1 MKKNYLNPSV
11 SRDRAARVQSA
22 ARDVELMTAYAA
34 ALECME
40 NAAARILPPSVS
52 ADVAAAVRD
61 MCNRARALR
70 MYGVA
75 AARASFMS
83 DRQNVQNAAAPD
95 MGAPSV
101 NVPFMAVYVDA
112 KEYAARMALPLSERR
127 KHVFTFK
134 RCMPFVQN
142 VRKVDVYRAYGLARQ
157 TADGMKPDGLA
168 LQSVMIDVYT
178 ADGNVDGE
186 AVAAAALH
194 VARRQIKNALDTA
207 GRYTADGRYT
217 VQAYMYADACK
228 AAPERADVQDLVSV
242 AALAIIEATAA
253 RADLSDVYAAAFAA
267 ANKQVKGE
275 RKAAANTVYMDATA
289 GDDNAPLS
297 DVLVSVKGSMRAI
310 IAGDDAHISDFDTS
324 PSVTDSKRAAL
335 DRIMSQLT
343 PTQKDNIERRAAGYS
358 VRQIAAARGCS
369 HVAIV
374 KSVNIARQTAAKMY
388 PALAAEYAAA
398 DMRAEYGAHL
408 TAAAANA
415 DRPETVMYD
424 GLAYD
429 HDERLTA
436 AAAFAEVGAIRA
448 RVALTNAAARFDR
461 ERAAADLMQDAT
473 AARAA
478 HHAAF
483 IRYTSVKERA
493 AAAIAAAVRLADTA
507 DLYAG
512 LEATAARADEA
523 ARRLADKAA
532 KSAAI
537 AAKTDSKNRKN
548 AAARAARLANA
559 AKNAAARADEARKAA
574 QDATAARDKA
584 RADRSA
590 LIAAANVAGRER
602 AAAANAARREERA
615 ARAAHMPR
623 MMYGRGRLCMAD
635 VLYIRH
641 GVQTRKGR
649 APRVMYTRFDTLETV
664 SAFDLAARQIAAYKA
679 AKAARR

>member
-1 MKKNYLNPSV
+1 MKKTYVSPSV
-11 SRDRAARVQSA
+11 SRARAERAQSA
-22 ARDVELMTAYAA
+22 ARDAELLNLYERSMNDMDT
-34 ALECME
+34 
-40 NAAARILPPSVS
+40 AAARILPPSVS
-52 ADVAAAVRD
+52 SDVAAAVRNMMD
-61 MCNRARALR
+61 RRAA
-70 MYGVA
+70 
-75 AARASFMS
+75 FMA
-83 DRQNVQNAAAPD
+83 DRQNVKNAAAPD
-95 MGAPSV
+95 MDAPSI
-101 NVPFMAVYVDA
+101 NMPFVAVYVDA

-127 KHVFTFK
+127 KHAFTSK

-142 VRKVDVYRAYGLARQ
+142 VREVDAYRAYGIARQ

-178 ADGNVDGE
+178 ADGNADGN

-228 AAPERADVQDLVSV
+228 AVPERADVQDLVSV
-242 AALAIIEATAA
+242 AALAILEATAA
-253 RADLSDVYAAAFAA
+253 RVDLPNVYAAAFAA

-275 RKAAANTVYMDATA
+275 RKTAANTVYMDASA

-310 IAGDDAHISDFDTS
+310 IAGDDAHISDFDAP
-324 PSVTDSKRAAL
+324 PSVMDSKRAAL

-369 HVAIV
+369 FQAVD
-374 KSVNIARQTAAKMY
+374 KSLLTARKAAAALY
-388 PALAAEYAAA
+388 PDIAAEYAAA
-398 DMRAEYGAHL
+398 DVRAEYGAHL

-415 DRPETVMYD
+415 DRPETVMHD
-424 GLAYD
+424 GLLYTT
-429 HDERLTA
+429 DERLTA

-461 ERAAADLMQDAT
+461 ERAAADLMQDSA

-478 HHAAF
+478 YHAAF
-483 IRYTSVKERA
+483 IRYTSIKERA

-537 AAKTDSKNRKN
+537 AAKTSADKRKN
-548 AAARAARLANA
+548 AAARAARLATA

-574 QDATAARDKA
+574 QDATAARDNA
-584 RADRSA
+584 RANRAA
-590 LIAAANVAGRER
+590 LIAAANDTGRAA

-623 MMYGRGRLCMAD
+623 VMYGKGRLCMAD

-679 AKAARR
+679 AQNTARR